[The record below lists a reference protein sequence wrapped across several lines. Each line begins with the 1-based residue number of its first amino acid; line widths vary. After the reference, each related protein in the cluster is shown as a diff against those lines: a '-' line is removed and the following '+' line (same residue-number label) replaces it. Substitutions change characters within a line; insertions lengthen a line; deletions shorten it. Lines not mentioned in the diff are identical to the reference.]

1 MHGRSFLDFE
11 TSKMHGRSFLDFEK
25 RQNSPGRAKNVKRN
39 QKRKKEAR
47 YELGERTCRLDVI
60 TSKPRLHPLFL
71 SSPISYLLL
80 TEILDISTV
89 FSCDMNARWRSDKLG
104 RA

>member
-47 YELGERTCRLDVI
+47 NE
-60 TSKPRLHPLFL
+60 PRLTIWVREP
-71 SSPISYLLL
+71 
-80 TEILDISTV
+80 V
-89 FSCDMNARWRSDKLG
+89 
-104 RA
+104 